1 MVELSDCIEAIDKLQ
16 RNARSTIIDK
26 MSSPRLKILA
36 KDWHEQFKYWALTD
50 FEKVVNHIIK
60 NNRYFPEV
68 STLWAVKNE
77 IIRENQEPTE
87 IAFHCGYCKDT
98 GIRAYK
104 DKQNVV
110 HVCRCDC
117 NMGLNHFRLLPLMS
131 EIKKQGLSEYR
142 IHDTVN
148 SFAFV
153 PEGESFRLCKEIAEG
168 NKFMLDI
175 LDKAEKHKKP
185 NFAGVVKQEMMM
197 TEEDDRELPF

>member
-16 RNARSTIIDK
+16 RNFHSTVIDK
-26 MSSPRLKILA
+26 MSSTGLKRLAL
-36 KDWHEQFKYWALTD
+36 DWQEQFKYWALAD
-50 FEKVVNHIIK
+50 FKKVVDHVIK

-77 IIRENQEPTE
+77 IVRENQESRE
-87 IAFHCGYCKDT
+87 IVFDCGYCKDT

-104 DKQNVV
+104 DKGGVV

-117 NMGLNHFRLLPLMS
+117 NMGLNHYSLLPLMS

-142 IHDTVN
+142 IHATEQP
-148 SFAFV
+148 FAYI
-153 PEGESFRLCKEIAEG
+153 PEGESFRLSREIAEG